1 MQLNAKII
9 DKNSK
14 KVIEKQ
20 LNEEFCNI
28 VITNELVDVISE
40 LDQPYKI
47 KLYSSDQ
54 NILKFLVKCKT
65 SCFPTDI
72 STKNVDLLKYIF
84 SRFDFEFIYK
94 AKNTNTKHNCLK
106 NNNKVSNNNEFSL
119 PFDLQRPPHE
129 VKFVENGDIV
139 LWQDLNTEEI
149 LIRRIVKQ
157 HMQNFPKYTTGKSK
171 RIEYERK
178 LIPELKQFE
187 ISANSDL
194 AQHSLGRSIFSTI
207 NVDNK
212 QYKIIKILREI
223 LN

>member
-1 MQLNAKII
+1 M
-9 DKNSK
+9 
-14 KVIEKQ
+14 
-20 LNEEFCNI
+20 
-28 VITNELVDVISE
+28 
-40 LDQPYKI
+40 
-47 KLYSSDQ
+47 
-54 NILKFLVKCKT
+54 
-65 SCFPTDI
+65 
-72 STKNVDLLKYIF
+72 LKYIF

-94 AKNTNTKHNCLK
+94 AQNNNTNTEHNCLK

-119 PFDLQRPPHE
+119 PFNLQRPPHE